1 MPQAAIQINAVTGSN
16 DDLPIATLVQLTN
29 LNTGGE
35 VSYQWSILW
44 QPDGPA
50 DLLSSTTIQNP
61 TFTPNKEGTY
71 LIQLIVNSGLSS
83 EKVDRVVAAVR
94 QLKTRIRVPAVGE
107 TDENGSDGWGDPA
120 AANNFLQLVDAMRAD
135 PGVEVCVVADPSVA
149 PGNVVRYGGT
159 SVIKAGLPGEEYLL
173 EVYLATALTPQTDPL
188 GVVLGAVDGGSVGVG
203 SLVYVRRFGL
213 MPAKPGVFPL
223 PPVGTPAYLGNDGFI
238 RAAPGTNTRVLG
250 VWVNTSGFPQGVYFD
265 GSQTAGGASP
275 NIGIKYWLEST
286 DVVIVPNRYQYLTKG
301 VVIVDPGGFFAA
313 APGGWIAVIP

>member
-35 VSYQWSILW
+35 LTYQWSILW
-44 QPDGPA
+44 QPAGPA
-50 DLLSSTTIQNP
+50 DTLSSTTIQNP

-120 AANNFLQLVDAMRAD
+120 AANNFLQLVDTMRAD
-135 PGVEVCVVADPSVA
+135 PGVEVCYVGS
-149 PGNVVRYGGT
+149 GGITEGSVVRFGGT
-159 SVIKAGLPGEEYLL
+159 QQIKSGLPGQETILSVL
-173 EVYLATALTPQTDPL
+173 GSTATFTTTEPL
-188 GVVLGAVDGGSVGVG
+188 GYVVSSVDGSPVGLG

-213 MPAKPGVFPL
+213 VVPFGAIGGAVVGQPVYLSNSGTADSLPGTTTRVIGVFVDAL
-223 PPVGTPAYLGNDGFI
+223 TTAFYYDGAQQI
-238 RAAPGTNTRVLG
+238 
-250 VWVNTSGFPQGVYFD
+250 
-265 GSQTAGGASP
+265 GGASP
-275 NIGIKYWLEST
+275 NVGIKYWLEST